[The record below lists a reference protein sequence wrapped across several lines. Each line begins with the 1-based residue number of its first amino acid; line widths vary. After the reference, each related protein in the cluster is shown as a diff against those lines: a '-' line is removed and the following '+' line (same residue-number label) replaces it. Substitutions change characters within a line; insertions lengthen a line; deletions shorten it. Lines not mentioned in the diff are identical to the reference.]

1 MKIERG
7 LLSERTERLRFD
19 ATYAEVVEHWRDDA
33 GFRGV
38 FAEALRQCPW
48 EAFFF
53 ETPPVRVDTA
63 DQPFE
68 CVLVD
73 APSFRT
79 RSPNPAPFS
88 AHFSDAPVATFP
100 NLAGDAMLVV
110 PCPRVAPEVYLHLAA
125 FLRGAPDDQVDALW
139 AAVGAAVTERLSTR
153 SMWLSTAGLGVFW
166 LHMRLDPRPKYYKH
180 APYRRIDGI
189 DRQRG

>member
-19 ATYAEVVEHWRDDA
+19 ATYAEVVDRWIGDA
-33 GFRGV
+33 SFRSE
-38 FAEALRQCPW
+38 FAEALRASRW
-48 EAFFF
+48 DAFFF
-53 ETPPVRVDTA
+53 ETPPVRLDTT

-73 APSFRT
+73 APSFQGRT
-79 RSPNPAPFS
+79 PNPNAFS
-88 AHFSDAPVATFP
+88 THFSTAPVVSFP
-100 NLAGDAMLVV
+100 NLAGDAVLVV
-110 PCPRVAPEVYLHLAA
+110 PCPRVDPPVYLHLAA

-139 AAVGAAVTERLSTR
+139 SAVGLAVKERLSTR

-166 LHMRLDPRPKYYKH
+166 LHVRLDPRPKYYKH
-180 APYRRIDGI
+180 VPYRRVDGL